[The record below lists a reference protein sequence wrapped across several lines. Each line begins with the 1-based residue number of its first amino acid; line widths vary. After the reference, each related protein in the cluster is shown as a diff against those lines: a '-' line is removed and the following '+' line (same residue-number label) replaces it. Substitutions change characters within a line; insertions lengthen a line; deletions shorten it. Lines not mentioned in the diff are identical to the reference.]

1 MFSRGQWAAGGGS
14 DLRRVR
20 RRAGSAP
27 GATTRWICAGCDDA
41 VDLRR
46 E

>member
-1 MFSRGQWAAGGGS
+1 MGGG
-14 DLRRVR
+14 RRV
-20 RRAGSAP
+20 GSAP

-46 E
+46 VRRRGGSAPRV